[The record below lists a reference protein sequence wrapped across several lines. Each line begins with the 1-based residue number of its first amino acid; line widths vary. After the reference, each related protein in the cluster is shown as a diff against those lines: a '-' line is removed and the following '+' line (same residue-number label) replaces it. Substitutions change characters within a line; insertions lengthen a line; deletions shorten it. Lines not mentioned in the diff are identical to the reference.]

1 MKGKV
6 VGIIIAVVA
15 VIAAV
20 GGTFIYNAN
29 KTPEYA
35 DKAFVKSVANGLEN
49 RWAIIDKGE
58 SQKRT
63 SSEENSDL
71 KKAIQAEL
79 DAISK
84 YKTMNFK
91 STKLQELAV
100 SYINALNA
108 QKKNVN
114 GRTDYDSSAFTAW
127 NTAYD
132 KRSVILAELV
142 KTYDLTVSDRYEN
155 ELKDLMANGKDVKKS
170 EKAQEQVDALKN
182 ALDFQQVDGD
192 YEYTDYRN
200 YEAVLENNS
209 DIDFDYFNVEVT
221 LLDAEGVNL
230 DTTYANVSNWKPGT
244 KARFEFSTDDQF
256 AKIEIKVS
264 WSSED

>member
-1 MKGKV
+1 M
-6 VGIIIAVVA
+6 
-15 VIAAV
+15 
-20 GGTFIYNAN
+20 
-29 KTPEYA
+29 
-35 DKAFVKSVANGLEN
+35 
-49 RWAIIDKGE
+49 
-58 SQKRT
+58 
-63 SSEENSDL
+63 
-71 KKAIQAEL
+71 
-79 DAISK
+79 
-84 YKTMNFK
+84 
-91 STKLQELAV
+91 
-100 SYINALNA
+100 NA

-230 DTTYANVSNWKPGT
+230 DTTYANVSNWKQGT